1 MMIMQ
6 NVDNHIER
14 LVGEDYN
21 YDDDYNKDSN
31 DDEYDVA
38 GSGQR
43 HGKAGGGGG
52 HGGAQFVLL
61 HPIRS
66 GEECAN
72 VGIIIIIIIVIII
85 VIRIIIIMIIILSNA
100 LIIKHH
106 LISHHPHHC
115 HCHRRC
121 PIIFTKE
128 RFSYLIIQII
138 KLKGSDN

>member
-6 NVDNHIER
+6 NVDNHIET

-21 YDDDYNKDSN
+21 YDNDYNKDDN
-31 DDEYDVA
+31 DDDHDDA

-43 HGKAGGGGG
+43 HGKASRGGG

-85 VIRIIIIMIIILSNA
+85 VTRPKPAYGLQGLVGTWGQDTDQA
-100 LIIKHH
+100 GT
-106 LISHHPHHC
+106 
-115 HCHRRC
+115 
-121 PIIFTKE
+121 F
-128 RFSYLIIQII
+128 
-138 KLKGSDN
+138 

>member
-1 MMIMQ
+1 MYPPDCILAH
-6 NVDNHIER
+6 DPATGYGR
-14 LVGEDYN
+14 LWSSD
-21 YDDDYNKDSN
+21 N
-31 DDEYDVA
+31 DDA

-72 VGIIIIIIIVIII
+72 VGIIITIIIIVIIT
-85 VIRIIIIMIIILSNA
+85 IIIIMIIILSNA

-115 HCHRRC
+115 HCRRRC
-121 PIIFTKE
+121 PYPLHLQK
-128 RFSYLIIQII
+128 R
-138 KLKGSDN
+138 GSHIS